1 MSVELQQQQKL
12 LLVVTSVQKVEYL
25 EKPVV
30 KHFGVLNSDAR
41 IEFTGQ
47 VVVDMILLPMVLLHT
62 VATKTLKDIQDFSEF
77 TIHPATAGRRWEWLI
92 HHVYLIMTVDT

>member
-30 KHFGVLNSDAR
+30 KHFGVTISGVR
-41 IEFTGQ
+41 IEFIGQ
-47 VVVDMILLPMVLLHT
+47 VVVDTILPLMV
-62 VATKTLKDIQDFSEF
+62 Q
-77 TIHPATAGRRWEWLI
+77 
-92 HHVYLIMTVDT
+92 